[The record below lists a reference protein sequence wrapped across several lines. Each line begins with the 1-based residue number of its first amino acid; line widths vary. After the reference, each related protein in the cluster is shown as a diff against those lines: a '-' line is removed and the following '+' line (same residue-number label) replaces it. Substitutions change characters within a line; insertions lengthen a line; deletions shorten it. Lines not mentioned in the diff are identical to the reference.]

1 MVEAQCRSVE
11 GTLARSARAI
21 FAAALLAL
29 SGGAALA
36 QGFEG
41 TAEEREACTPDALSI
56 CSSAIPDP
64 TKVKECL
71 VQHVSELSPGCKEVF
86 EQRGKAESERAR

>member
-1 MVEAQCRSVE
+1 MGRAPRAV
-11 GTLARSARAI
+11 GTSGSASARAF
-21 FAAALLAL
+21 FAVALLSLWA
-29 SGGAALA
+29 GAALA

-64 TKVKECL
+64 TRVKECL
-71 VQHVSELSPGCKEVF
+71 IQHVSELSPGCKDVF